1 VGEAA
6 AAKAAPAAPLVGV
19 TTYAEVADW
28 ADWPQPV
35 VLTPQ
40 NYVSCLVKAGANPVL
55 LPPAVA
61 DAEAVGRTLDR
72 LDGLVLIGGD
82 DICGRVLGAHEDE
95 EEHNRQR
102 HNPARDAFELVAAR
116 LAWARDMPT
125 LAICRGIQVL
135 NVALGGT
142 LIGDLFEAGYSR
154 EHRVKRGIF
163 NRHPVEFEPRSAM
176 SELYGRTTDVLSHH
190 HQAID
195 RLAEGLVVTGRA
207 EDGVVEA
214 VEAPDR
220 RFVVGV
226 QWHPEE
232 GDDLALFRAFVREAT
247 R

>member
-1 VGEAA
+1 MTTAG
-6 AAKAAPAAPLVGV
+6 APLIGV

-40 NYVSCLVKAGANPVL
+40 NYVSCLEKAGAQPVL
-55 LPPAVA
+55 LPPGRA
-61 DAEAVGRTLDR
+61 DAESLGRTLDR

-82 DICGRVLGAHEDE
+82 DLCGRFWGREEDE
-95 EEHNRQR
+95 EEHRRQR
-102 HNPARDAFELVAAR
+102 HNPVRDAFEITAAQV
-116 LAWARDMPT
+116 AWARDMPT
-125 LAICRGIQVL
+125 LAICRGVQVL
-135 NVALGGT
+135 NVALGGS
-142 LIGDLFEAGYSR
+142 LIADIFEAGYSR
-154 EHRVKRGIF
+154 EHRVKRGTF
-163 NRHPVEFEPRSAM
+163 NRHLVAFDPNSAVARI
-176 SELYGRTTDVLSHH
+176 YGGRTDVLSHH

-195 RLAEGLVVTGRA
+195 RVADRLLVTGRA

-232 GDDLALFRAFVREAT
+232 GDDLALFKGFVREASP
-247 R
+247 